1 MKPCR
6 VLYITADPL
15 EYWTSANIR
24 NLNLIQ
30 GLLECGCE
38 VSTLSTE
45 VQINSVGKG
54 NEVPIQ
60 CKRYFVPLNIMH
72 AMLTQKKE
80 KKTSLA
86 GNLISNV
93 KEFLYAVKK
102 HFSIYDARKM
112 EVAKVDQIVLNEQ
125 FDIMISSSDP
135 KSAHLFA
142 ERVKTLYPNIADKW
156 VQYWGDPFTGD
167 VSKKYW
173 GPKSVVEKEEVRLLS
188 LCDLAVYV
196 SPFTAEYIKQ
206 KYSERISADKIMF
219 TPITYGKHIC
229 YNAKRELPFKI
240 GYFGDYSR
248 QNRDI
253 TPLYEAMS
261 ILGKDYA
268 LKIIGSSDYALADK
282 DNVTVFDR
290 VPAIELKVTEEKT
303 NLRVC
308 VCNKNGTQLPGKIYH
323 AAATDT
329 PTLIILDGERANE
342 IKEYFEQF
350 CRYYFC
356 TNNAQSI
363 ACTIEMIANHPDP
376 VISSVPVEEFSAKHV
391 AYSIIQRA
399 FDDVR

>member
-142 ERVKTLYPNIADKW
+142 ERVKTLYPNICLLYTSDAAD
-156 VQYWGDPFTGD
+156 
-167 VSKKYW
+167 
-173 GPKSVVEKEEVRLLS
+173 E
-188 LCDLAVYV
+188 
-196 SPFTAEYIKQ
+196 
-206 KYSERISADKIMF
+206 
-219 TPITYGKHIC
+219 
-229 YNAKRELPFKI
+229 
-240 GYFGDYSR
+240 
-248 QNRDI
+248 
-253 TPLYEAMS
+253 
-261 ILGKDYA
+261 
-268 LKIIGSSDYALADK
+268 
-282 DNVTVFDR
+282 
-290 VPAIELKVTEEKT
+290 
-303 NLRVC
+303 
-308 VCNKNGTQLPGKIYH
+308 
-323 AAATDT
+323 
-329 PTLIILDGERANE
+329 
-342 IKEYFEQF
+342 
-350 CRYYFC
+350 
-356 TNNAQSI
+356 
-363 ACTIEMIANHPDP
+363 
-376 VISSVPVEEFSAKHV
+376 
-391 AYSIIQRA
+391 
-399 FDDVR
+399 